1 MSSAT
6 RWNIQIEREAERAL
20 ERLNGAD
27 QLRIVRAIAAMA
39 EEPLAG
45 DIKKLQGGSRH
56 YRRRSGNFRIL
67 FRLDREIRTVII
79 TKIADRKEAYD

>member
-20 ERLNGAD
+20 ARLNDPD
-27 QLRIVRAIAAMA
+27 QTRVVKAIATMA
-39 EEPLAG
+39 ENPLGG

-56 YRRRSGNFRIL
+56 YRRRAGNFRIL
-67 FRLDREIRTVII
+67 FRLDRDIRTVII
-79 TKIADRKEAYD
+79 TRIADRKEAYD